1 MTASPGASPSTP
13 TPFIPEF
20 TERHKFDPPE
30 YSLVPHDYALTTTVP
45 FTYRDGFT
53 YLQVIEEL
61 RKWVNEGLRNA
72 LNSSLE
78 SYAADYNERI
88 SKLLENVRDQV
99 GQYGDLPEQMT
110 EQFRKYVADINDD
123 LALFKESMREYVD
136 RHLQHDYVE
145 VFDWLTG
152 TRRSLESML
161 FDFDNRVLVNGLLAA
176 DFSRAGLTVEDIDSM
191 PMDILEMQTQGKVFL
206 DYWSREMMFS
216 PVTGQRKHVNNVVM
230 DIYESTFK
238 GSASLTTKSLD
249 EISSASI
256 ADIQN
261 CVCG

>member
-1 MTASPGASPSTP
+1 MTASPVGSPSTP
-13 TPFIPEF
+13 TPSIPEF

-72 LNSSLE
+72 LNTSLE
-78 SYAADYNERI
+78 SYSADYNERI

-99 GQYGDLPEQMT
+99 GQYGDLPEQMI
-110 EQFRKYVADINDD
+110 EQFRSYVADINDD

-152 TRRSLESML
+152 TRRPLEAML

-176 DFSRAGLTVEDIDSM
+176 DFSRAGLTVEDIDSL
-191 PMDILEMQTQGKVFL
+191 PMDILEMQTQGKIFL
-206 DYWSREMMFS
+206 DYWSREMMYS
-216 PVTGQRKHVNNVVM
+216 PVTGQRKHVVNVVM
-230 DIYESTFK
+230 DVYESTFK

>member
-1 MTASPGASPSTP
+1 MTASPGAGPSTP
-13 TPFIPEF
+13 TPSIPEF

-191 PMDILEMQTQGKVFL
+191 PMDILEMQTQGKIFL

-230 DIYESTFK
+230 DVYESTFK

>member
-1 MTASPGASPSTP
+1 MTASPVGSPSTP
-13 TPFIPEF
+13 TPSIPEF

-99 GQYGDLPEQMT
+99 GQYGDLPEQMI

-176 DFSRAGLTVEDIDSM
+176 DFSRAGLTVEDIDSL
-191 PMDILEMQTQGKVFL
+191 PMDILEMQTQGKIFL
-206 DYWSREMMFS
+206 DYWSREMMYS
-216 PVTGQRKHVNNVVM
+216 PVTGQRKHVVNVVM
-230 DIYESTFK
+230 DVYESTFK

-261 CVCG
+261 CICG

>member
-1 MTASPGASPSTP
+1 MTASPGVKPSTP
-13 TPFIPEF
+13 TPSIPEF

-88 SKLLENVRDQV
+88 TKLLENVRDEV
-99 GQYGDLPEQMT
+99 GQYGNLPEQMI

-176 DFSRAGLTVEDIDSM
+176 DFSRAGLTVEDIDSL
-191 PMDILEMQTQGKVFL
+191 PMDILEMQTQGKIFL
-206 DYWSREMMFS
+206 DYWSREMMYS
-216 PVTGQRKHVNNVVM
+216 PVTGQRKHVVNVVM
-230 DIYESTFK
+230 DVYESTFK

>member
-1 MTASPGASPSTP
+1 MTASPGVKPSTP
-13 TPFIPEF
+13 TPSIPEF

-88 SKLLENVRDQV
+88 TKLLENVRDEV
-99 GQYGDLPEQMT
+99 GQYGNLPEQMT
-110 EQFRKYVADINDD
+110 EQFRRYVADINDD

-152 TRRSLESML
+152 TRRSLEQML

-176 DFSRAGLTVEDIDSM
+176 DFSRAGLTVEDIDSL
-191 PMDILEMQTQGKVFL
+191 PMDILEMQTQGKIFL
-206 DYWSREMMFS
+206 DYWSREMMYS
-216 PVTGQRKHVNNVVM
+216 PVTGQRKHVVNVVM
-230 DIYESTFK
+230 DVYESTFK
-238 GSASLTTKSLD
+238 GSASLMTKSMD

>member
-1 MTASPGASPSTP
+1 MTVSPAAGSTTP
-13 TPFIPEF
+13 TPSIPEF
-20 TERHKFDPPE
+20 TKRHKFDSPE
-30 YSLVPHDYALTTTVP
+30 YSLVPHDYALTNTVP

-72 LNSSLE
+72 LNTSLE

-88 SKLLENVRDQV
+88 SKLLENVRDEV
-99 GQYGDLPEQMT
+99 GQYGNLPEQMVD
-110 EQFRKYVADINDD
+110 QFRKYVADINND
-123 LALFKESMREYVD
+123 LAVFKESIREYVD

-152 TRRSLESML
+152 TRRPLQEML

-176 DFSRAGLTVEDIDSM
+176 DFSRAGLTVEDIDSL
-191 PMDILEMQTQGKVFL
+191 PLDILEMQTQGKIFL
-206 DYWSREMMFS
+206 EYWSREIMYS
-216 PVTGQRKHVNNVVM
+216 PVTGQRKHCNHVIM
-230 DIYESTFK
+230 DVYESTLK

-249 EISSASI
+249 EIASASI
-256 ADIQN
+256 GDIQN
-261 CVCG
+261 CICG

>member
-13 TPFIPEF
+13 TPSIPEF

-99 GQYGDLPEQMT
+99 GQYGDLPEQMI

-152 TRRSLESML
+152 TRRSLEAML

-176 DFSRAGLTVEDIDSM
+176 DFSRAGLTVEDIDSL
-191 PMDILEMQTQGKVFL
+191 PLDILEMQTQGKIFL

-216 PVTGQRKHVNNVVM
+216 PVTGQRKHVVNVVM
-230 DIYESTFK
+230 DVYESTFR
-238 GSASLTTKSLD
+238 GSASLATKSLD

>member
-1 MTASPGASPSTP
+1 MTVSPVGNPSTP
-13 TPFIPEF
+13 TPSIPKF
-20 TERHKFDPPE
+20 TEHHKFDPPE

-72 LNSSLE
+72 LNASLE

-88 SKLLENVRDQV
+88 SKLLENVRDEV
-99 GQYGDLPEQMT
+99 GQYGNLPEQMT
-110 EQFRKYVADINDD
+110 EQFRRYVADINDD

-152 TRRSLESML
+152 TRRSLERML

-176 DFSRAGLTVEDIDSM
+176 DFSRAGLTVEDIDSL
-191 PMDILEMQTQGKVFL
+191 PMDILEMQTQGKIFL

-216 PVTGQRKHVNNVVM
+216 PVTGQRKHVVNVVM
-230 DIYESTFK
+230 DVYETTFK
-238 GSASLTTKSLD
+238 GSASLTTKSMD

-261 CVCG
+261 CICG

>member
-1 MTASPGASPSTP
+1 MTASPGVKPSIP
-13 TPFIPEF
+13 TPSIPEF

-88 SKLLENVRDQV
+88 SKLLENVRDEV
-99 GQYGDLPEQMT
+99 GQYGDLPEQMI

-152 TRRSLESML
+152 TRRTLEAML

-191 PMDILEMQTQGKVFL
+191 PMDILEMQTQGKIFL
-206 DYWSREMMFS
+206 DYWSREMMYS
-216 PVTGQRKHVNNVVM
+216 PVTGQRKHVVNVVM
-230 DIYESTFK
+230 DVYESTFK

-249 EISSASI
+249 EISIASI

>member
-1 MTASPGASPSTP
+1 MTVSPVGSPSTP
-13 TPFIPEF
+13 TPSIPEF

-88 SKLLENVRDQV
+88 SKLLENVRDEV

-110 EQFRKYVADINDD
+110 EQFRKYVVDINDD

-176 DFSRAGLTVEDIDSM
+176 DFSRAGLTVEDIDSL
-191 PMDILEMQTQGKVFL
+191 PMDILEMQTQGKIFL
-206 DYWSREMMFS
+206 DYWSREMMYS
-216 PVTGQRKHVNNVVM
+216 PVTGQRKHVVNVVM
-230 DIYESTFK
+230 DVYESTFK

>member
-1 MTASPGASPSTP
+1 MTASPGVKPSTP
-13 TPFIPEF
+13 TPSIPEF

-88 SKLLENVRDQV
+88 SKLLENVRDEV

-176 DFSRAGLTVEDIDSM
+176 DFSRAGLTVEDIDSL
-191 PMDILEMQTQGKVFL
+191 PMDILEMQTQGKIFL
-206 DYWSREMMFS
+206 DYWSREMMYS
-216 PVTGQRKHVNNVVM
+216 PVTGQRKHVVNVVM
-230 DIYESTFK
+230 DVYESTFR

>member
-1 MTASPGASPSTP
+1 MTASPGVKPSTP
-13 TPFIPEF
+13 TPSIPEF

-88 SKLLENVRDQV
+88 SKLLENVRDEV
-99 GQYGDLPEQMT
+99 GRYGDLPEQMV

-152 TRRSLESML
+152 TRRSLEQML

-176 DFSRAGLTVEDIDSM
+176 DFSRAGLTVEDIDTL
-191 PMDILEMQTQGKVFL
+191 PMDILEMQTQGKIFL

-216 PVTGQRKHVNNVVM
+216 PVTGQRKHVNNIVM
-230 DIYESTFK
+230 DVYETTFK

>member
-1 MTASPGASPSTP
+1 MTASPGVKPSTP
-13 TPFIPEF
+13 TPSIPEF

-88 SKLLENVRDQV
+88 SKLLENVRDEV

-161 FDFDNRVLVNGLLAA
+161 FDFDNRVMVNGLLAA

-191 PMDILEMQTQGKVFL
+191 PMDILEMQTQGKIFL
-206 DYWSREMMFS
+206 DYWSREMMYS
-216 PVTGQRKHVNNVVM
+216 PVTGQRKHVVNVVM
-230 DIYESTFK
+230 DVYESTFK

-261 CVCG
+261 CICG